1 VLKETDGSDQKKFK
15 TFFWSSMPTYHGFFF
30 NAHISWYS
38 KYYTSHANNLRT
50 AMLKATITRH
60 VHKAIEFE
68 FSNWYFFHQLRLFV
82 KIELFSFRILHYF
95 WFYFPSILYILFN
108 LFIDLVKRIQWKL
121 HHNLCRKKLNIEI
134 KHVYNM
140 ENSKFESWY

>member
-1 VLKETDGSDQKKFK
+1 
-15 TFFWSSMPTYHGFFF
+15 
-30 NAHISWYS
+30 
-38 KYYTSHANNLRT
+38 
-50 AMLKATITRH
+50 MLKATITRH